1 MRLSRFGERLARTSG
16 IAQLM
21 EDLGTAVARGGEVC
35 MLGGGNPAH
44 IAEVEA
50 HFRRSAEAL
59 LAADGQFE
67 KAVGE
72 YDPPQ
77 GNLDFIE
84 AVACLLREQ
93 FGWDVGP
100 EHIALTNGSQSA
112 FFILF
117 NVFAGPAVGGAE
129 RKILLPLTPEYIG
142 YSDVGLAEDIFVSNR
157 PQIDHLEG
165 RLFKYKVHFDTL
177 EVTEEVGA
185 ICVSRPTNPTG
196 NVLTDCEM
204 QKLDALARRH
214 GVPLI
219 IDNAY
224 GTPFPNIIFTEAQ
237 PLVNENT
244 IVCMSLSKLGL
255 PAARTGII
263 IADPRI
269 VRLVAETNAVMSLAP
284 GRIGPAIATGM
295 IRSGEVIR
303 LSREVI
309 RPFYKAK
316 ADFAV
321 EVIRSAFAG
330 TDYHIHAPEGA
341 IFLWLW
347 FRGLPITCVEL
358 YERLKRRG
366 VIVVPGSYFFPGLR
380 DEWRHRDECIRVN
393 YSGDAGAVERGLRI
407 IAEEVKAAYS
417 WGR

>member
-196 NVLTDCEM
+196 NVLTDQM
-204 QKLDALARRH
+204 QKLDA
-214 GVPLI
+214 
-219 IDNAY
+219 
-224 GTPFPNIIFTEAQ
+224 
-237 PLVNENT
+237 
-244 IVCMSLSKLGL
+244 
-255 PAARTGII
+255 
-263 IADPRI
+263 
-269 VRLVAETNAVMSLAP
+269 
-284 GRIGPAIATGM
+284 
-295 IRSGEVIR
+295 
-303 LSREVI
+303 
-309 RPFYKAK
+309 
-316 ADFAV
+316 
-321 EVIRSAFAG
+321 
-330 TDYHIHAPEGA
+330 
-341 IFLWLW
+341 
-347 FRGLPITCVEL
+347 
-358 YERLKRRG
+358 
-366 VIVVPGSYFFPGLR
+366 
-380 DEWRHRDECIRVN
+380 
-393 YSGDAGAVERGLRI
+393 
-407 IAEEVKAAYS
+407 
-417 WGR
+417 